1 MSQLWDKKL
10 KGERKMNKQ
19 KIIDILNNIDKL
31 DYEEREIIV
40 KAILLKKNMER
51 ELLKLIKGGVD

>member
-1 MSQLWDKKL
+1 
-10 KGERKMNKQ
+10 
-19 KIIDILNNIDKL
+19 L